1 MSSAKLPHEFYLQ
14 DTVTVARALLGCV
27 LWRRVGR
34 ELLAAR
40 LVEVEAY
47 LGANDMASHARRGLR
62 SARNESMYLGG
73 GHAYVYFTYGMHWC
87 MNVVT
92 QEADIAE
99 AVLLRAAEPV
109 QGIESMR
116 ARRPKAK
123 RDVDLMNG
131 PGKLC
136 SALAIDRALDG
147 PLVDALPRVRA
158 GLRARGHG
166 GLDRG
171 VLDVA
176 AAGGIALREHAEVDV
191 ARQRG
196 LARMDLHLPDPLAL
210 LEAGHLEADVR
221 ADAPL

>member
-1 MSSAKLPHEFYLQ
+1 MTAKLPSEFYLR

-27 LWRRVGR
+27 LWRRIGR
-34 ELLAAR
+34 ELLGAR

-62 SARNESMYLGG
+62 SARNESMYLDG

-92 QEADIAE
+92 QEADVAE

-109 QGIESMR
+109 RGIESMR
-116 ARRPKAK
+116 ARRPKAR

-136 SALAIDRALDG
+136 AALAIDRALDG
-147 PLVDALPRVRA
+147 EPLDGNRLF
-158 GLRARGHG
+158 LTAR
-166 GLDRG
+166 
-171 VLDVA
+171 DVA
-176 AAGGIALREHAEVDV
+176 VDEHDIAVSPRIGIDNSGDAAHWPLRFYLRGNAYVSGQRRAAVPAAGQAASR
-191 ARQRG
+191 RR
-196 LARMDLHLPDPLAL
+196 
-210 LEAGHLEADVR
+210 
-221 ADAPL
+221 